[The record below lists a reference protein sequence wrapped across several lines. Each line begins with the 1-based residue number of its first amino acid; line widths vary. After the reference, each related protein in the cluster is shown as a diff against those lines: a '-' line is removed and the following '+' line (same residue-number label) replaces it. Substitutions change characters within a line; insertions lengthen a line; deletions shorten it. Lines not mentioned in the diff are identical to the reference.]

1 MSRLKGI
8 GHLLSDVMLQGDA
21 LHGSAVVC
29 ILSSITNLRKN
40 ALQAFFFYY
49 MYVIFET
56 MKHILLVGLSKGSIW
71 IKVF

>member
-1 MSRLKGI
+1 
-8 GHLLSDVMLQGDA
+8 MLQGDA

-56 MKHILLVGLSKGSIW
+56 MKHILLVGLSKGSI
-71 IKVF
+71 